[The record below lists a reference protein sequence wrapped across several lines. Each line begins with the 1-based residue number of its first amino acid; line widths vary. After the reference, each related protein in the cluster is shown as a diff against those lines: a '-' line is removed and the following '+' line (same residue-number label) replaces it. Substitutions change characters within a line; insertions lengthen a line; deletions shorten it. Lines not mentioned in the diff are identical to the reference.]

1 MKAAFSGGLMALT
14 FGLFLAGRCQAQALS
29 TTTEGLL
36 GGGVL
41 GAGAGA
47 LVGSAVGHP
56 LGGALI
62 GGGLGAAAG
71 GLIGHGLQV
80 DQERNYELADET
92 AAEQRELAR
101 QRAQI
106 HQLQAREI
114 QRLQAQQT
122 HTLQIQQAQ
131 MAQSLETE

>member
-1 MKAAFSGGLMALT
+1 MKAAFGGGFMVLALA
-14 FGLFLAGRCQAQALS
+14 LFCAGNCQAQALTS
-29 TTTEGLL
+29 TTEGLL

-80 DQERNYELADET
+80 DQERNYELADES

-101 QRAQI
+101 QRAEI

-122 HTLQIQQAQ
+122 HTLQIQQEQ
-131 MAQSLETE
+131 LAQSLETE

>member
-1 MKAAFSGGLMALT
+1 MKAAFSWGLAVLLLALFWSGT
-14 FGLFLAGRCQAQALS
+14 GQAQALTS
-29 TTTEGLL
+29 TTEGLL

-80 DQERNYELADET
+80 DQERNYQLAGEVS
-92 AAEQRELAR
+92 AEQQELAR
-101 QRAQI
+101 QRAEI
-106 HQLQAREI
+106 HQLQAQEI
-114 QRLQAQQT
+114 DRLQAQQARSV
-122 HTLQIQQAQ
+122 QIQQQQ
-131 MAQSLETE
+131 MAESLETE

>member
-1 MKAAFSGGLMALT
+1 MKAAFSGIAILLLA
-14 FGLFLAGRCQAQALS
+14 LFLAGSCQAQALTS
-29 TTTEGLL
+29 TTEGLL

-80 DQERNYELADET
+80 DQERNDELAGE
-92 AAEQRELAR
+92 ASAEQRELDR

-106 HQLQAREI
+106 HQLQAEEI
-114 QRLQAQQT
+114 ARLQAQQART
-122 HTLQIQQAQ
+122 VQIQQQQ